1 LEFIRANS
9 RDAALSQYA
18 ACRGNRMKVR
28 GLLSMPATIAAG
40 LIATSLA
47 TPASAQLFLSAVDVN
62 AATFEAPRP
71 EEPST
76 VVLKA
81 QILLDRARFSSG
93 VIDAVPSENFTRALA
108 AFQRWNRLAEGPLDE
123 PTWNR
128 LVETSR
134 EPALIDYVISAE
146 DVKGPFV
153 ADIPSDLEKMS
164 ALKRLGY
171 RNARE
176 LLAEKFHMD
185 EALLALLNPA
195 QSFEKAGAHI
205 TVANVERKSNG
216 QRVTRITVSKA
227 ARSLMAFD
235 ANGGMIAFYPASVG
249 SDDTP
254 SPPAGVHKVRN
265 AAANPV
271 YYYKPSLQ
279 LGRMGASRSLK
290 VARGP
295 NNPVGAMWIGLDR
308 PSYGIH
314 GTPEPEK
321 VGLAFSNGCVRLT
334 NWDAVELAHM
344 VRKGTEVVFL
354 D

>member
-1 LEFIRANS
+1 VAVLR
-9 RDAALSQYA
+9 
-18 ACRGNRMKVR
+18 
-28 GLLSMPATIAAG
+28 LLRIPGTLAAG

-47 TPASAQLFLSAVDVN
+47 TPAFAQPFLSAVDVN
-62 AATFEAPRP
+62 AAAFEAPRP
-71 EEPST
+71 EEPS
-76 VVLKA
+76 VAVLKA
-81 QILLDRARFSSG
+81 QILLDRARFSPG
-93 VIDAVPSENFTRALA
+93 AIDAMPGGNFNRALA
-108 AFQRWNRLAEGPLDE
+108 VFQRWNRLPEGVLDNA
-123 PTWNR
+123 TWDR
-128 LVETSR
+128 LVETSK
-134 EPALIDYVISAE
+134 EPVLVDYVISAE

-164 ALKRLGY
+164 ELKRLGY

-205 TVANVERKSNG
+205 TVANVERKPVG

-227 ARSLMAFD
+227 ERSLMAFD
-235 ANGGMIAFYPASVG
+235 ANGGIIAFYPASIG
-249 SDDTP
+249 SADTP

-265 AAANPV
+265 AAANPI

-279 LGRMGASRSLK
+279 LGAMGASRSLK
-290 VARGP
+290 LARGP
-295 NNPVGAMWIGLDR
+295 NNPVGTMWIGLER

-314 GTPEPEK
+314 GTPEPDK
-321 VGLAFSNGCVRLT
+321 VGLAFSHGCVRLT
-334 NWDAVELAHM
+334 NWDVVALAYM

>member
-1 LEFIRANS
+1 VPDLLRAL
-9 RDAALSQYA
+9 R
-18 ACRGNRMKVR
+18 V
-28 GLLSMPATIAAG
+28 IAAG
-40 LIATSLA
+40 LAA
-47 TPASAQLFLSAVDVN
+47 FAAMPASAQPFLSAVDVN

-71 EEPST
+71 EEPSAA
-76 VVLKA
+76 VLKA
-81 QILLDRARFSSG
+81 QILLDRVRFSPG
-93 VIDAVPSENFTRALA
+93 AIDAVPGENFNRALA
-108 AFQRWNRLAEGPLDE
+108 AFQRWNRLAEGALDGA
-123 PTWNR
+123 TWEK
-128 LVETSR
+128 LVETSK
-134 EPALIDYVISAE
+134 EPVLVDYVISAE

-153 ADIPSDLEKMS
+153 ADIPNDLEKMS
-164 ALKRLGY
+164 ELKRLGY

-195 QSFEKAGAHI
+195 QSFEQAGAHI
-205 TVANVERKSNG
+205 TVANVERKPTG

-235 ANGGMIAFYPASVG
+235 ANGGIIAFYPASIG
-249 SDDTP
+249 SEDTP

-265 AAANPV
+265 AAANPI

-279 LGRMGASRSLK
+279 LGEMGAARSLK
-290 VARGP
+290 VPRGP
-295 NNPVGAMWIGLDR
+295 NNPVGAMWIGLDK

-321 VGLAFSNGCVRLT
+321 VGLAFSHGCVRLT
-334 NWDAVELAHM
+334 NWDVVALAQM

>member
-1 LEFIRANS
+1 
-9 RDAALSQYA
+9 
-18 ACRGNRMKVR
+18 VR
-28 GLLSMPATIAAG
+28 VPELLPVLRVIAAG
-40 LIATSLA
+40 LAVLTA
-47 TPASAQLFLSAVDVN
+47 MPASGQLLLSAVDVN
-62 AATFEAPRP
+62 AATFEPPRP
-71 EEPST
+71 EEPSA

-81 QILLDRARFSSG
+81 QILLDRARFSPG
-93 VIDAVPSENFTRALA
+93 AIDAMPSENFVRALA

-123 PTWNR
+123 MTWNK
-128 LVETSR
+128 LVEASK
-134 EPALIDYVISAE
+134 EPVLVDYVIGAE

-153 ADIPSDLEKMS
+153 ADIPNDLQKMS
-164 ALKRLGY
+164 ELKRLGY

-185 EALLALLNPA
+185 EVLLALLNPA

-205 TVANVERKSNG
+205 TVANVERKPMG

-227 ARSLMAFD
+227 ARSLMTFD

-249 SDDTP
+249 SEDTP
-254 SPPAGVHKVRN
+254 SPPVGVHRVRN
-265 AAANPV
+265 AAANPI
-271 YYYKPSLQ
+271 YYYKPSLR
-279 LGRMGASRSLK
+279 LGGLSASRSLK
-290 VARGP
+290 LPRGP
-295 NNPVGAMWIGLDR
+295 NSPVGAMWIGLEL

-314 GTPEPEK
+314 GTPRPDK
-321 VGLAFSNGCVRLT
+321 VGLAFSHGCVRLT

>member
-1 LEFIRANS
+1 VPDLLH
-9 RDAALSQYA
+9 AL
-18 ACRGNRMKVR
+18 RV
-28 GLLSMPATIAAG
+28 IAAG
-40 LIATSLA
+40 LAA
-47 TPASAQLFLSAVDVN
+47 FAAMPASAQLFLSAVDVN

-71 EEPST
+71 EEPSAA
-76 VVLKA
+76 VLKA
-81 QILLDRARFSSG
+81 QILLDRVRFSPG
-93 VIDAVPSENFTRALA
+93 AIDAVPGENFNRALA
-108 AFQRWNRLAEGPLDE
+108 AFQRWNRLAEGALDDA
-123 PTWNR
+123 TWER
-128 LVETSR
+128 LVETSK
-134 EPALIDYVISAE
+134 EPVLVDYVISAE

-153 ADIPSDLEKMS
+153 ADIPNDLEKMS
-164 ALKRLGY
+164 ELKRLGY

-205 TVANVERKSNG
+205 TVANVERKPTG

-235 ANGGMIAFYPASVG
+235 ANGGIIAFYPASIG
-249 SDDTP
+249 SEDTP

-265 AAANPV
+265 AAANPI

-279 LGRMGASRSLK
+279 LGEMGAARSLK
-290 VARGP
+290 VPRGP
-295 NNPVGAMWIGLDR
+295 NNPVGAMWIGLDK

-321 VGLAFSNGCVRLT
+321 IGLAFSHGCVRLT
-334 NWDAVELAHM
+334 NWDVVALAQM

>member
-1 LEFIRANS
+1 MPDLLH
-9 RDAALSQYA
+9 AL
-18 ACRGNRMKVR
+18 RV
-28 GLLSMPATIAAG
+28 IAAG
-40 LIATSLA
+40 LAA
-47 TPASAQLFLSAVDVN
+47 FAAMPASAQLFLSTVDVN

-71 EEPST
+71 EEPSAA
-76 VVLKA
+76 VLKA
-81 QILLDRARFSSG
+81 QILLDRVRFSPG
-93 VIDAVPSENFTRALA
+93 AIDAVPGGNFNRALA
-108 AFQRWNRLAEGPLDE
+108 AFQRWNRLAEGVLDDA
-123 PTWNR
+123 TWDR
-128 LVETSR
+128 LAETSK
-134 EPALIDYVISAE
+134 EPVLVSYVISAE

-153 ADIPSDLEKMS
+153 ADIPNDLEKMS
-164 ALKRLGY
+164 EFKRLGY

-205 TVANVERKSNG
+205 TVANVERKPTG
-216 QRVTRITVSKA
+216 QRVTRIIVSKA

-235 ANGGMIAFYPASVG
+235 ANGGIIAFYPASIG
-249 SDDTP
+249 SEDTP
-254 SPPAGVHKVRN
+254 SPHAGVHKVRN
-265 AAANPV
+265 AAANPI

-279 LGRMGASRSLK
+279 LGEMGGSRSLK
-290 VARGP
+290 VPRGP
-295 NNPVGAMWIGLDR
+295 NNPVGAMWIGLDK

-321 VGLAFSNGCVRLT
+321 VGLAFSHGCVRLT
-334 NWDAVELAHM
+334 NWDVVALAHT

>member
-1 LEFIRANS
+1 
-9 RDAALSQYA
+9 
-18 ACRGNRMKVR
+18 M
-28 GLLSMPATIAAG
+28 
-40 LIATSLA
+40 
-47 TPASAQLFLSAVDVN
+47 PASAQLMLSAVDVN

-71 EEPST
+71 EEPSAA
-76 VVLKA
+76 VLKA
-81 QILLDRARFSSG
+81 QILLDRARFSPG
-93 VIDAVPSENFTRALA
+93 AIDAMPGGNFNRALA
-108 AFQRWNRLAEGPLDE
+108 AFQRWNRIAEGALDDA
-123 PTWNR
+123 TWEK
-128 LVETSR
+128 LVETSK
-134 EPALIDYVISAE
+134 EPVLLDYVIGAE

-153 ADIPSDLEKMS
+153 ADIPNDLEKMS
-164 ALKRLGY
+164 ELKRLGY

-216 QRVTRITVSKA
+216 QRAARITVSKA

-235 ANGGMIAFYPASVG
+235 ANGGIIAFYPASVG
-249 SDDTP
+249 SEDTP

-265 AAANPV
+265 AAANPI

-279 LGRMGASRSLK
+279 LGEMGASRSLK
-290 VARGP
+290 VPRGP

-314 GTPEPEK
+314 GTPEPEE
-321 VGLAFSNGCVRLT
+321 VGLAFSHGCVRLT
-334 NWDAVELAHM
+334 NWDVVALAHM
-344 VRKGTEVVFL
+344 VRKGTEVVLL

>member
-1 LEFIRANS
+1 
-9 RDAALSQYA
+9 
-18 ACRGNRMKVR
+18 
-28 GLLSMPATIAAG
+28 
-40 LIATSLA
+40 
-47 TPASAQLFLSAVDVN
+47 
-62 AATFEAPRP
+62 
-71 EEPST
+71 
-76 VVLKA
+76 VL
-81 QILLDRARFSSG
+81 
-93 VIDAVPSENFTRALA
+93 V
-108 AFQRWNRLAEGPLDE
+108 
-123 PTWNR
+123 
-128 LVETSR
+128 
-134 EPALIDYVISAE
+134 DYVISAE

-153 ADIPSDLEKMS
+153 ADIPNDLEKMS
-164 ALKRLGY
+164 ELKRLGY

-205 TVANVERKSNG
+205 TVANVERKPTG

-235 ANGGMIAFYPASVG
+235 ANGGIIAFYPASIG
-249 SDDTP
+249 SEDTP

-265 AAANPV
+265 AAANPI

-279 LGRMGASRSLK
+279 LGEMGAARSLK
-290 VARGP
+290 VPRGP
-295 NNPVGAMWIGLDR
+295 NNPVGAMWIGLDK

-321 VGLAFSNGCVRLT
+321 VGLAFSHGCVRLT
-334 NWDAVELAHM
+334 NWDVVALAQM